1 MKIFFYY
8 FQSAFKNI
16 WREKWINLLTILSIS
31 IGLLI
36 LCAFALLSLNMDS
49 VLRHWSKGFGIVV
62 YLDEAISKQE
72 EKDIENQFLNDPD
85 IIKVNYISKEQA
97 LIDVR
102 DTLGTDAVILDN
114 IKENPL
120 PSSFEIKLKNDLLNA
135 SYVKDKSSELR
146 KMKSISEVQYGEQW
160 LSSLN
165 TISETMMTGA
175 AILGFAIFIA
185 VTFITYST
193 IKIFFYRRKDEVE
206 TLKLLGATKSFIRVP
221 FLVEGLFIGVMGGIL
236 SSLTVFSAHSF
247 ATLRIAE
254 FMPSIRSS
262 LAILPYSAYIA
273 IPVAGALMS
282 LIGSYI
288 AVGKIRY

>member
-1 MKIFFYY
+1 M
-8 FQSAFKNI
+8 
-16 WREKWINLLTILSIS
+16 
-31 IGLLI
+31 
-36 LCAFALLSLNMDS
+36 LSLNMDS

-62 YLDEAISKQE
+62 YMDDAISKQQ
-72 EKDIENQFLNDPD
+72 EKEIENHFLNDPD

-102 DTLGTDAVILDN
+102 ETLGTDAVILDN

-165 TISETMMTGA
+165 TISETLMTGVV
-175 AILGFAIFIA
+175 ILGCAIFIA

-206 TLKLLGATKSFIRVP
+206 TLKLLGATKSFIKVP

-262 LAILPYSAYIA
+262 LAILPYSAYIV